1 MSVRTKGALK
11 QAGEAFNPPNR
22 DHQNIPNR
30 FVIFAR
36 VVFAS
41 MRRNRIV
48 VQSFV
53 AKSVIAYYDL
63 FVAQPSARICG
74 ALQTALTPVFGAW
87 EWSMELRHLR
97 YFVAVAEELHFGRA
111 AARVRTAQ
119 SSFSAQIRD
128 LEQEIGVQLLR
139 RTKRQVQLT
148 DAGRAFLVQVRAT
161 LKQAEQAVRA
171 AKRADQGNS
180 GTLVI
185 GFVPSADCISFPE
198 ILKAFRQQYPEVQ
211 IDLRN
216 LVASEQV
223 DALHKGELDIG
234 FMRPL
239 RNDRAITSERILR
252 EPVEVVLPNKHRL
265 LGKSEL
271 SLEDV
276 AGEDLILCSRIHA
289 PLQHDV
295 IIAQFRAANLVPKVS
310 LETDH
315 IQTVLGL
322 VAAGIGISLLPASV
336 ENLRAPGL
344 SYRPL
349 KKPAPHM
356 DMAVAYRRGDPSRT
370 LANFLALV
378 RELSRTGFKTRRTG
392 FHSGKVPRR
401 LKAPRT
407 TPTGADGT
415 EGHARDRQA

>member
-1 MSVRTKGALK
+1 
-11 QAGEAFNPPNR
+11 
-22 DHQNIPNR
+22 
-30 FVIFAR
+30 
-36 VVFAS
+36 
-41 MRRNRIV
+41 
-48 VQSFV
+48 
-53 AKSVIAYYDL
+53 
-63 FVAQPSARICG
+63 
-74 ALQTALTPVFGAW
+74 
-87 EWSMELRHLR
+87 MELRHLR

-128 LEQEIGVQLLR
+128 LEEEIGVQLLH
-139 RTKRQVQLT
+139 RTKRQVHLT

-161 LKQAEQAVRA
+161 LKQADQAVRA
-171 AKRADQGNS
+171 AKRADQGRS
-180 GTLVI
+180 GDLAI

-198 ILKAFRQQYPEVQ
+198 ILKVFRQKYPDVQ

-223 DALHKGELDIG
+223 EALRQGELDIG

-239 RNDRAITSERILR
+239 RMDKTITVERILR
-252 EPVEVVLPNKHRL
+252 EPVAVVLPQKHRL
-265 LGKSEL
+265 LAKPEL

-276 AGEDLILCSRIHA
+276 AAEQLILCSRIHA

-322 VAAGIGISLLPASV
+322 VGAGMGISLLPMSV

-344 SYRPL
+344 RYRPL
-349 KKPAPHM
+349 KKPAPQM
-356 DMAVAYRRGDPSRT
+356 EMAVAYRRGDPSRI

-378 RELSRTGFKTRRTG
+378 RKLSRRGFKSRGRT
-392 FHSGKVPRR
+392 
-401 LKAPRT
+401 
-407 TPTGADGT
+407 
-415 EGHARDRQA
+415 